1 MNSLL
6 VPIVIGAMK
15 INLAAI
21 LRCKPW
27 ALGFGQTAE
36 DLLVKNDRG
45 CNDTMRQFDTIKNYE
60 ERAQPKKMVI
70 MRMYE
75 MLMGFYDTL

>member
-21 LRCKPW
+21 LRGEPW
-27 ALGFGQTAE
+27 ALGFGQTVE
-36 DLLVKNDRG
+36 DLLAKNDG
-45 CNDTMRQFDTIKNYE
+45 VQ
-60 ERAQPKKMVI
+60 
-70 MRMYE
+70 
-75 MLMGFYDTL
+75 